1 MDPSLLRTTGLAL
14 RACVRSAGVVPW
26 LVGWTWVALAAA
38 QEPLSLRVF
47 GIRLAEEAAVLAT
60 CAVVFVLNW
69 SAPNIA
75 VRRSAAARN
84 VALAMLAA
92 IQYWALAA
100 LVAVARSQPL
110 STGLA
115 PATGIFINT
124 LSTTIYVDSW
134 HADKR
139 PTWIAA
145 SCGQLLLTIGLG
157 MHALDAGWS
166 GPATL
171 ASIAALA
178 AAVVSTHGCRW
189 RRS

>member
-1 MDPSLLRTTGLAL
+1 MHPSLLRTTGLAL

-26 LVGWTWVALAAA
+26 LVGWAWVAIAAA

-60 CAVVFVLNW
+60 CAVVFVLSY

-84 VALAMLAA
+84 VSLAMLAA
-92 IQYWALAA
+92 IQYWLLAA
-100 LVAVARSQPL
+100 LIAVVRSQAP
-110 STGLA
+110 SIGLDT
-115 PATGIFINT
+115 PAYIAINT
-124 LSTTIYVDSW
+124 FTTNTYVDSW
-134 HADKR
+134 HVDKR
-139 PTWIAA
+139 PAWIVA

-166 GPATL
+166 RSATL
-171 ASIAALA
+171 ASIAVLA